1 MDALFLG
8 SPVHLLLRTRLAS
21 ARLMPTVNHL
31 RKYVKHLRCGQQTS
45 DDRGC
50 GKIQNRK
57 KKQKS
62 LTVKPKTK
70 QKSNFQIKKLF
81 EYCFP
86 ERKRGKFMETWLR

>member
-45 DDRGC
+45 VDRGC

-57 KKQKS
+57 KTK
-62 LTVKPKTK
+62 KPDSKTQTKTK
-70 QKSNFQIKKLF
+70 EQLPNKKAL
-81 EYCFP
+81 
-86 ERKRGKFMETWLR
+86 